1 MVDARKQKSAAV
13 FCLMKELFNIDC
25 LLLLACILK
34 NVSSIDEREHRNS
47 HSFTPDLTSGL
58 KDLLSIDL
66 FSVYLLSHV
75 QVDTVICYV
84 EVDFMFALLDYVYY
98 IEEFV
103 ILRFVISRF
112 YSIHFTVTFSGT

>member
-1 MVDARKQKSAAV
+1 MLEKK
-13 FCLMKELFNIDC
+13 
-25 LLLLACILK
+25 ACILK

-66 FSVYLLSHV
+66 FSVYLLLH
-75 QVDTVICYV
+75 VDTAICYV
-84 EVDFMFALLDYVYY
+84 GVDFMFVLPDYVYY